1 MAKKI
6 LTIIIFIIFK
16 FNTAQSVMMHQLNLN
31 IPPPK
36 VFNCV
41 NSVDENGLRDLDN
54 LFQRIQVSKS
64 DNFVSLKFL
73 NKKNKPDCV
82 EAFLFDNGDI
92 LINNINDG
100 VKTKGNGLLIN
111 SSEDYSILDLN
122 KIYKGF
128 YENNNLVKYLERKE
142 YIKKLNLKDRT
153 YIKYLGEFFNSS
165 YYSSRGEVF
174 SYLQNSPSWP
184 YWFDTYYS
192 AVEMTY
198 RGSLSKFKKD
208 FEKKYDVNDTLS
220 LYFKNLFMSYLFASI
235 NYEERTD
242 DSKFYKYDDSKTFK
256 LRSVVHDY
264 NFWANVIET
273 IKLYDNNEVQI
284 FGNYILDN
292 NDIIFDGKAIIF
304 SRDTNNICDNLYEK
318 YPEVVIASNRHAV
331 SGYLKNCRVEFSN
344 NNIKSISNEN
354 YYPAVS
360 NEKLFEELS
369 IVSKRCEPIDQ
380 KLIDRLTK
388 EQSIVVEKNQ
398 KDCKEKEELVKL
410 FNHIESK
417 FNDNINLNCITS
429 FNERDKFPNR
439 FKEYT
444 LKSEKPF
451 QNFSI
456 QNNDNIQSYKFDMM
470 KGKLVRAQNIDINNN
485 DKYLIIDFDKMHF
498 WLINKS
504 HIDDM
509 SKSPAGTPRQ
519 LSFLF
524 GGVFVPVHEAYKC
537 DDY

>member
-1 MAKKI
+1 MAKRI

-16 FNTAQSVMMHQLNLN
+16 FNTAQSVMIHEQGLNTPL
-31 IPPPK
+31 PK

-128 YENNNLVKYLERKE
+128 YENNNLVKFLERKE
-142 YIKKLNLKDRT
+142 NIKKLNLKGRET
-153 YIKYLGEFFNSS
+153 YIEHLGEVFNSS
-165 YYSSRGEVF
+165 YFNPRGDFF

-192 AVEMTY
+192 AREMTT
-198 RGSLSKFKKD
+198 RSSLSKFKKD

-242 DSKFYKYDDSKTFK
+242 TQLSYDLSKTF
-256 LRSVVHDY
+256 VVSSAVHNY

-273 IKLYDNNEVQI
+273 IKLYDNDEVQI

-304 SRDTNNICDNLYEK
+304 SLDTNNICDNLYEK
-318 YPEVVIASNRHAV
+318 YPEVVIASNRFAV
-331 SGYLKNCRVEFSN
+331 KNCRVEFSN

-456 QNNDNIQSYKFDMM
+456 QNNDNIQSFKFDMM
-470 KGKLVRAQNIDINNN
+470 KGKLVGAQNIDINNN

-498 WLINKS
+498 WLINKN